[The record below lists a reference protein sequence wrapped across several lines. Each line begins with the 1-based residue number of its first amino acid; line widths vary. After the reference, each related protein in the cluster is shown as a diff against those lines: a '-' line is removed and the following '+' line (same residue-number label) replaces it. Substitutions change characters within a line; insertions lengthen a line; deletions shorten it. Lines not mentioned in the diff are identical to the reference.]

1 MSKAAESRLKKAVSE
16 LNSDLDMLAKVLGYR
31 CPLYDMITTRDRDFL
46 KVKVVV
52 DGKLATIHYTWEKE
66 GFGTNAHYLI
76 DEVRRFTFERFC
88 ETLYGDVVKNTA
100 CRSAHQGISIDAD
113 FSK

>member
-16 LNSDLDMLAKVLGYR
+16 LNSDLDMLAKVLGQH
-31 CPLYDMITTRDRDFL
+31 CPLYDEITTCDRDFL

-52 DGKLATIHYTWEKE
+52 DGKIVAIHYTLEKE
-66 GFGTNAHYLI
+66 GFGNTVHYMGG
-76 DEVRRFTFERFC
+76 EVSQFTFERFC
-88 ETLYGDVVKNTA
+88 ETFYGGVVKHTA
-100 CRSAHQGISIDAD
+100 CRSANHRISIDAD